1 MSLATRHWLA
11 LLLGL
16 ALGLAGCAKTP
27 LPPSHPPTPT
37 TPYPAPPA
45 RAQSPAPSAS
55 PSPSAPGAT
64 GTSPPAASAP
74 APAKPT
80 PRALASLNLGEEGRK
95 LYQAGQIDAAISTLE
110 RASALNPMNGQNYF
124 WLAEAWLQKGD
135 RGQALQYHRQ
145 AQRHLAGDP
154 GWRARLE
161 EQGRRLAGG

>member
-1 MSLATRHWLA
+1 MSLAVRYWPA

-16 ALGLAGCAKTP
+16 ALALNGCAKTP
-27 LPPSHPPTPT
+27 VPPSPPPTPT

-45 RAQSPAPSAS
+45 RAQTSVPPASPAPSPPNAH
-55 PSPSAPGAT
+55 
-64 GTSPPAASAP
+64 PPAAPAP

-110 RASALNPMNGQNYF
+110 RASALNPMNGQNYY
-124 WLAEAWLQKGD
+124 WLAEAWLKKGD

-145 AQRHLAGDP
+145 ALRHLAGDA
-154 GWRARLE
+154 GWRLRLE
-161 EQGRRLAGG
+161 EQQRRLAGG